1 MKPKVKFLTVVW
13 GEAYIERFCSLS
25 LPSFLASGNMP
36 ALAEATE
43 LEVVIMTCRDDFQTF
58 EKNISFRHLR
68 GMCPVRFVEID
79 DLIVQGIYSITLTLA
94 YARPIIACGDEMVH
108 THFVFMNADFILA
121 NGSLSSLYKHIIDGR
136 SIVLAPSFRSIAEDV
151 EPLLEH
157 AVNTA
162 TGVLDML
169 PRPMVE
175 LAIANSHLTTI
186 AKTLDQQVLYSTHP
200 NQFFWRVDEHTVLGH
215 YFLIFMLCL
224 KPERVIKTI
233 NCFCDYSFIP
243 EMCPSG
249 DEVVMTDSDEFF
261 MLELQSREQE
271 WGMLRLGKMTE
282 VEIAS
287 SLQEW
292 TTNEHRR
299 AANHDLVFHSKDI
312 PPEIGI
318 AKAQARAFIDK
329 IKNRLTS
336 PKSHIDHPYWIPGIE
351 AWMKRRVSSGAIP
364 ELEPHV
370 PKIPSPA
377 VRHTRAFLRPLLASI
392 KPLSPNWVDSRLFN
406 QTIAAIL
413 DDSAPDSVLVVGEID
428 HFLNSQLDVSRF
440 AHIDPKDIVQTGDK
454 LIIGDNGGR
463 YSHVLLY
470 LKSDTPDYLV
480 NLIKQ
485 CVAAMKPNGTLHF
498 FVHIHSNPGIDIYRL
513 HFYIA
518 DTLLTLTESCAVQ
531 AVGGYVNHVS
541 RVLLSWGRSGIPPGN
556 LKYRAVALSGK
567 LIFLLTGLMGNITF
581 GLKAPTSKIGPYCSS
596 FVVHA
601 KLR

>member
-13 GEAYIERFCSLS
+13 GETYIERFCSLS
-25 LPSFLASGNMP
+25 LPSFLAPGNIP
-36 ALAEATE
+36 ALAETTE

-68 GMCPVRFVEID
+68 DVCPVRFVEID

-121 NGSLSSLYKHIIDGR
+121 NGSLSALCKHIIDGR

-151 EPLLEH
+151 EPSLEH

-162 TGVLDML
+162 AGVLDMP

-249 DEVVMTDSDEFF
+249 DEVVMNDSDEFF

-271 WGMLRLGKMTE
+271 REMLRLGKMTE
-282 VEIAS
+282 VEIAH

-299 AANHDLVFHSKDI
+299 AANHDLVFHSQDI

-318 AKAQARAFIDK
+318 VKAQARAFIDR
-329 IKNRLTS
+329 IKSRLAP
-336 PKSHIDHPYWIPGIE
+336 PKSHVDHPYWIPGVD
-351 AWMKRRVSSGAIP
+351 AWTRRRESSSAIP
-364 ELEPHV
+364 ELEPTV
-370 PKIPSPA
+370 PKIPSPISRL
-377 VRHTRAFLRPLLASI
+377 VKTLLASV
-392 KPLSPNWVDSRLFN
+392 KPLDPNWVDSRLFN

-413 DDSAPDSVLVVGEID
+413 DDSAPDSVLVVGEKD
-428 HFLNSQLDVSRF
+428 HFLNSQLGISRF
-440 AHIDPKDIVQTGDK
+440 SLIDPKDIAQSGDG

-463 YSHVLLY
+463 YSHALLY
-470 LKSDTPDYLV
+470 LKSDDPDYLR
-480 NLIKQ
+480 NLIEH
-485 CVAAMKPNGTLHF
+485 CVSAMKPKGTLHF
-498 FVHIHSNPGIDIYRL
+498 FMHIHSTPGLDIFRTVL
-513 HFYIA
+513 YIG
-518 DTLLTLTESCAVQ
+518 DTLLTLTDSCSVQ
-531 AVGGYVNHVS
+531 AAGGYANHVS
-541 RVLLSWGRSGIPPGN
+541 RILLSWGRSGIRPGN
-556 LKYRAVALSGK
+556 IRYRTMALFGK
-567 LIFLLTGLMGNITF
+567 LLFLLTGFMGNITF
-581 GLKAPTSKIGPYCSS
+581 GLKAPAGKIGHHCSS